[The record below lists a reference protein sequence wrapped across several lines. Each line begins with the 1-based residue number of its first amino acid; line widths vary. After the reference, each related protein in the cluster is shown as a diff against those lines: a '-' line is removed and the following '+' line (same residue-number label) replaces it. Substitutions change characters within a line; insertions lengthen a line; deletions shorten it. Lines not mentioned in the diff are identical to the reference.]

1 MNDRKMV
8 TISIIALVIL
18 SVFTAV
24 SMTTVIGAPALPN
37 KFSGNVSLDG
47 SAAPVDTVINARI
60 DDELRGSVT
69 VSTDGN
75 YGEGLNYLAVSGSK
89 SDNGSTIIFYV
100 NGVRANKTAVWQYM
114 AKPRVLDLG
123 AAGEPSEPEPT
134 PDPTEAPTPDPTEDP
149 TPAPTATETGGNGPG
164 GGGGGPTD
172 SDGDGY
178 SDLDEIIAG
187 TDPNDPNSYP
197 GSSAET
203 PVATEEA
210 TPEAT
215 EEPAPTEEPTP
226 EATPGELPSAVSWYT
241 IIGAIVLILIG
252 LAVVY
257 LYMQKE

>member
-1 MNDRKMV
+1 MV
-8 TISIIALVIL
+8 TIGIIALVIL

-24 SMTTVIGAPALPN
+24 SMTTVMGDIPALPN
-37 KFSGNVSLDG
+37 KFWGNVSLDG
-47 SAAPVDTVINARI
+47 SAAPAGTEIRAWI
-60 DDELRGSVT
+60 DDELRGTIT
-69 VSTDGN
+69 VSPDGK
-75 YGEGLNYLAVSGSK
+75 YGEGHNYLAVSGSK
-89 SDNGSTIIFYV
+89 SDNGSTIVFYV
-100 NGVRANKTAVWQYM
+100 DGVRANETVKWKYM
-114 AKPRVLDLG
+114 AEPRTLDLG

-134 PDPTEAPTPDPTEDP
+134 PDPTEGPTPDPTEEP
-149 TPAPTATETGGNGPG
+149 TPAPTETGGNGPG

-203 PVATEEA
+203 PAATETATPEATETPAATEEA

-215 EEPAPTEEPTP
+215 PGEEP
-226 EATPGELPSAVSWYT
+226 GDVVNWYM